1 LYSPPMRKPVRL
13 PSRMTERAERLWL
26 QALPHLARDYAWI
39 ERDGLFL
46 FGAKAHQRILYR
58 MARRSFEPFTTE
70 LFTAA
75 VKPGM
80 VVLDIGA
87 YIGHYAL
94 QAARLVGPEG
104 RVFAFECH
112 PVTFRFLRH
121 NIAINKLGGRVVA
134 AQRAVTDRPGVMP
147 FFLRGGDASMS
158 SLWHSDKAKQTV
170 QVECTTIDEMLGDAQ
185 VDVIKLDVEGG
196 EIQALHGMRRTLER
210 AERQVMFVECNPRAL
225 ARAGGS
231 VAALLECLDGFDVRV
246 IREREKTLSSD
257 LDELFAAERAAPSD
271 KYFVNLYCT
280 KGV

>member
-1 LYSPPMRKPVRL
+1 VRSSPVRL
-13 PSRMTERAERLWL
+13 PTRLAERVERLWL

-39 ERDGLFL
+39 ERDGLYL
-46 FGAKAHQRILYR
+46 YGTKAHQRILYR

-70 LFTAA
+70 LFTTAI
-75 VKPGM
+75 KPGM

-94 QAARLVGPEG
+94 QAAGLVGHEG

-121 NIAINKLGGRVVA
+121 NVAINKQRGKVVA
-134 AQRAVTDRPGVMP
+134 VQRAVTDRPGVKP

-158 SLWHSDKAKQTV
+158 SLWHSDRAKRTV
-170 QVECTTIDEMLGDAQ
+170 EVECTTIDEMFPEQ
-185 VDVIKLDVEGG
+185 PIDVIKLDVEGG
-196 EIQALHGMRRTLER
+196 EIQALRGMERTLAR
-210 AERQVMFVECNPRAL
+210 ATKLVLFVECNPRAL

-231 VAALLECLDGFDVRV
+231 VAALLEGLDGFDVRV
-246 IREREKTLSSD
+246 IHEREKTLD
-257 LDELFAAERAAPSD
+257 AELGELFAAERSGPSD